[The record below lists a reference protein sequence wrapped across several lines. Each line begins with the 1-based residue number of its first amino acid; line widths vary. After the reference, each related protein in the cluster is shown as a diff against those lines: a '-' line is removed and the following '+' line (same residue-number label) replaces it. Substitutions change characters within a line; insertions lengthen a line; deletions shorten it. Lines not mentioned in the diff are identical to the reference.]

1 MVYTRYFQT
10 ALEIMLRVIVWTARV
25 FFATVFIF
33 SGFVKAIDPL
43 GVTYKFQDFF
53 VAFGMESFF
62 PVALPLAILL
72 STLEFVVGFAFL
84 FGLKL
89 LLFAP
94 AGLALMAVFTPA
106 TIYIALTNPVPHCGC
121 FGDAIVISN
130 QATAY
135 KNGLLLAAA
144 AVVFYN
150 KDRIRASFPPKTSVL
165 SILAVVV
172 LISGL
177 SVYCLKYLPI
187 IDFRPWKVGSNMAEW
202 VASPP
207 DTSGR
212 IFLVFEN
219 RETGET
225 RNYPADDYP
234 WDDPEWA
241 DLWQYKTRLETTKPQ
256 VAAPIGNFDIVDEWE
271 NDRTG
276 SIITDPGYL
285 YLVVAY
291 NLDTANNRAFEI
303 KLAALAEEA
312 QKSDYAFIVLTA
324 SPLDI
329 IDAFKEKHA
338 AGYPIFHSDERELKT
353 IIRSNPGLVLMKD
366 GMVLGKW
373 PHTNMPMF
381 DQIINRYK
389 K

>member
-1 MVYTRYFQT
+1 MPKIIF
-10 ALEIMLRVIVWTARV
+10 WTARV

-43 GVTYKFQDFF
+43 GAMYKFQDFF
-53 VAFGMESFF
+53 VAFGMELLF
-62 PVALPLAILL
+62 PVALPLAVLL
-72 STLEFVVGFAFL
+72 STFEFVVGFAFL
-84 FGLKL
+84 FGLKML
-89 LLFAP
+89 FFAP
-94 AGLALMAVFTPA
+94 TGLALMAVFAPA
-106 TIYIALTNPVPHCGC
+106 TIYIAMTDPVPHCGC

-135 KNGLLLAAA
+135 KNLLLLAAA
-144 AVVFYN
+144 AVVFFN
-150 KDRIRASFPPKTSVL
+150 KNRIRALFPSIISSL
-165 SILAVVV
+165 SILAAAA

-187 IDFRPWKVGSNMAEW
+187 IDFRPWKVGSNIAEL
-202 VASPP
+202 VATPP

-212 IFLVFEN
+212 ITLVFEN

-225 RNYPADDYP
+225 RFYPADDYP

-241 DLWQYKTRLETTKPQ
+241 DLWQYKTRLETTAPQ
-256 VAAPIGNFDIVDEWE
+256 VVSPIGNFDIVDEWGS
-271 NDRTG
+271 DRTG
-276 SIITDPGYL
+276 SIVADPGYL

-291 NLDTANNRAFEI
+291 NLSTANSRAFEI
-303 KLAALAEEA
+303 KLAGLAEEA
-312 QKSDYAFIVLTA
+312 QKGDYDFIVLTA

-338 AGYPIFHSDERELKT
+338 AGYPFFRSDERELKT

-373 PHTNMPMF
+373 SHANMPSF
-381 DQIINRYK
+381 EHIRNKYK
-389 K
+389 Q